1 MEFAFYICGL
11 IAILATLRVIT
22 HTNPVHA
29 LLYLIISLLAISG
42 VFFSLGA
49 YFAGA
54 LEIIVYA
61 GAIMVLFV
69 FVVMMLNLG
78 GSEIEQER
86 QWLKPQV
93 WIGPAILSAI
103 MLVVIVYAILGV
115 NDQGIDGTPIS
126 AKAVGISLFGPYV
139 LAVELASM
147 LLLAGLVVAFHVGRE
162 ERSGEVLSN
171 RTDDR
176 AKKKNGG
183 ARMIPLQHGLILA
196 AILFVLGLTGLVIR
210 RNLLFM
216 LIGLEIMINASALA
230 FVVAGSYWGQTDGQV
245 MYILAISLAAAE
257 ASIGLALLLQLHR
270 RRQNLN
276 IDSVSEMRG

>member
-11 IAILATLRVIT
+11 VAIVTTLRVIT

-29 LLYLIISLLAISG
+29 LLYLIVSLLAISG

-78 GSEIEQER
+78 GAEIEQER

-93 WIGPAILSAI
+93 WIGPGLVSAVLLAV
-103 MLVVIVYAILGV
+103 MVYAILTV
-115 NDQGIDGTPIS
+115 NDQGIDGTAIS
-126 AKAVGISLFGPYV
+126 AKAVGITLFGPYV

-162 ERSGEVLSN
+162 ERPGEVLSN
-171 RTDDR
+171 RPAD
-176 AKKKNGG
+176 AKRKTEEH
-183 ARMIPLQHGLILA
+183 L
-196 AILFVLGLTGLVIR
+196 
-210 RNLLFM
+210 
-216 LIGLEIMINASALA
+216 
-230 FVVAGSYWGQTDGQV
+230 
-245 MYILAISLAAAE
+245 
-257 ASIGLALLLQLHR
+257 
-270 RRQNLN
+270 
-276 IDSVSEMRG
+276 

>member
-1 MEFAFYICGL
+1 MELAFYASAL
-11 IAILATLRVIT
+11 VAIYSTLRVIST
-22 HTNPVHA
+22 SNPMHA
-29 LLYLIISLLAISG
+29 LLNLIISLIAVAMI
-42 VFFSLGA
+42 FFCLGA
-49 YFAGA
+49 AFAGA
-54 LEIIVYA
+54 LQVIVYA

-162 ERSGEVLSN
+162 ERSGEVLST

-176 AKKKNGG
+176 AKRKTEEH
-183 ARMIPLQHGLILA
+183 A
-196 AILFVLGLTGLVIR
+196 
-210 RNLLFM
+210 
-216 LIGLEIMINASALA
+216 
-230 FVVAGSYWGQTDGQV
+230 
-245 MYILAISLAAAE
+245 
-257 ASIGLALLLQLHR
+257 
-270 RRQNLN
+270 
-276 IDSVSEMRG
+276 